1 MRLPS
6 IENRERFQTDYRHA
20 VHQLALADE
29 TDDDRWKR
37 QARERVADAVRALRS
52 IGINPIRARRL

>member
-6 IENRERFQTDYRHA
+6 IERRERLQAEYRGA

-29 TDDDRWKR
+29 TEDERRKQR
-37 QARERVADAVRALRS
+37 ARGEVAEAVQALRS
-52 IGINPIRARRL
+52 VGINPIRAR